1 MRFHPIAAI
10 TVSSACM
17 PKLDGSANKNACE
30 FSFTPV
36 HQLLRDHPHKYDAYL
51 EPLVKE
57 LEDLYIN
64 GMEVYFHLSVPEGN
78 NVATLRALPLLLTA
92 DSKSVVVEGRK
103 GCRCC
108 EDVGEYV
115 AGSKN
120 HYCYGTT
127 QT

>member
-17 PKLDGSANKNACE
+17 PKLDRSANKNASE

-36 HQLLRDHPHKYDAYL
+36 HQLPCDCPHKYDAYL

-78 NVATLRALPLLLTA
+78 NVATL
-92 DSKSVVVEGRK
+92 
-103 GCRCC
+103 
-108 EDVGEYV
+108 
-115 AGSKN
+115 
-120 HYCYGTT
+120 
-127 QT
+127 